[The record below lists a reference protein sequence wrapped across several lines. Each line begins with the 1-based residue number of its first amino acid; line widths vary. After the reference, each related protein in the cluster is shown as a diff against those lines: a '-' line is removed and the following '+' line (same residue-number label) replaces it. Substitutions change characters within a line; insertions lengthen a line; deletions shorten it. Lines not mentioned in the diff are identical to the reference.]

1 MKNTVA
7 FESDTCRLAE
17 VRHSARAFLE
27 KCGFEE
33 CAAELLVLAL
43 DEACTNIIRYAY
55 ANQCRP
61 VRLEMESLTDR
72 VRFTLR
78 DYGQQCDPKLIRSR
92 ELEDIRPGGLGVH
105 IIKHV
110 FDFVEY
116 QPCAKGTRLVMEKRL
131 PQPAEGSCC

>member
-7 FESDTCRLAE
+7 FESDTYRLAE

-78 DYGQQCDPKLIRSR
+78 DYGQQCDPKLIRGR